1 MQMQMLH
8 HGWLVGVGAVVDGG
22 GLAASDADDARD
34 GWRRETAVT
43 DRLYVSPPEESLP
56 PKRTISRQKKD
67 SPAKKQKAFPS
78 ADRCMTMTM
87 ATIDDSATLHSPVG
101 VPYQLST
108 FHSGKRRTA

>member
-8 HGWLVGVGAVVDGG
+8 HGWLVGVG

-43 DRLYVSPPEESLP
+43 ARLYV
-56 PKRTISRQKKD
+56 SRQKKD

-78 ADRCMTMTM
+78 AD
-87 ATIDDSATLHSPVG
+87 A
-101 VPYQLST
+101 
-108 FHSGKRRTA
+108 